1 MIISIILNIIYMNSI
16 ILQYCGEI
24 HTFKTEPYETIQDS
38 YERAWYI
45 LKNIT
50 KYPIKMLYSLSIIKI
65 NEKKGMIYDI

>member
-1 MIISIILNIIYMNSI
+1 MTSIA
-16 ILQYCGEI
+16 LQYCGEI
-24 HTFKTEPYETIQDS
+24 HILKSEPYETIQDS

-50 KYPIKMLYSLSIIKI
+50 KYPLKMLYSLSIIKI